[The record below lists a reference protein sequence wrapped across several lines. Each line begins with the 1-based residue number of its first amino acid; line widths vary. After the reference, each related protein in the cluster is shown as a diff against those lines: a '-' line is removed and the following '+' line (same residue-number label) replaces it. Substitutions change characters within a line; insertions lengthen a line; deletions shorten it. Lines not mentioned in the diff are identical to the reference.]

1 VSVREEAD
9 VELTPNEIEEIER
22 AVDAGFK
29 RVHGFTY
36 KGNDVP
42 SKHVALPHGG
52 QNGDGSKHPPDS
64 WQQIKRD
71 YPDVFGA
78 STDE

>member
-9 VELTPNEIEEIER
+9 VELSKEEIDAIEK

-29 RVHGFTY
+29 RAHGRTY
-36 KGNDVP
+36 NDADM
-42 SKHVALPHGG
+42 KTARLPHGG

-64 WQQIKRD
+64 WQKIKAD
-71 YPDVFGA
+71 YPDVFG
-78 STDE
+78 T